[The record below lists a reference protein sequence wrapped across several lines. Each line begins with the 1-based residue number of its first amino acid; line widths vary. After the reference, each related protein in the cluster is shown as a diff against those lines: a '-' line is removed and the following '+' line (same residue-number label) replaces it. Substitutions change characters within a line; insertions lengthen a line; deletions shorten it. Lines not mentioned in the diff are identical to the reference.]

1 MRRLSTAFVVLV
13 SLVAYAGSATAMPV
27 STTLTIN
34 SAQSGLLVTIAAL
47 GTITATVSTALNGT
61 QDITLDDCEP
71 VTSTLTFD
79 GGNVGLNDVSLNL
92 DLGPVGG
99 VRAAFVGAATTGLM
113 SSGQIPLNFTGGTW
127 NYLFDPADPNG
138 GNVTSISINSGVL
151 TYMGTGAVGGLLGSG
166 TLDFSTDPVNIDL
179 PPLGQVASLTQ
190 ALLGST
196 GVTTTYGVT
205 ISAPLSISQNV
216 ITDPVAVAATLQGN
230 IVATGVYICVPEPST
245 MVLLGIALAGLV
257 PLYRRIK
264 K

>member
-1 MRRLSTAFVVLV
+1 MRRLSFVF
-13 SLVAYAGSATAMPV
+13 VALSALFVYAGSAAAMPV

-34 SAQSGLLVTIAAL
+34 TAQSGLLVTIAAL
-47 GTITATVSTALNGT
+47 GSVTATVSTALNGT
-61 QDITLDDCEP
+61 QDITIDDCEP
-71 VTSTLTFD
+71 ISSTLTFD

-92 DLGPVGG
+92 DLGPLGG
-99 VRAAFVGAATTGLM
+99 VRAAFVGVATTGLV
-113 SSGQIPLNFTGGTW
+113 SSGQIPLNYTGGTW
-127 NYLFDPADPNG
+127 NYLFDPGDPNG
-138 GNVTSISINSGVL
+138 GNVTSLTINSGVL
-151 TYMGTGAVGGLLGSG
+151 TYNGTGVAGMLLGSG
-166 TLDFSTDPVNIDL
+166 TLDFSTDPVSIDL
-179 PPLGQVASLTQ
+179 PSLGQVATLTQ
-190 ALLGST
+190 ALLGNT

-205 ISAPLSISQNV
+205 ISAPISISQNV